1 MNSPDTASRLNI
13 ALQGRYATVNGGG
26 KRGGLFKR
34 GIRAS
39 LAAVLVVLALGAAV
53 EQVMRWRPAQ
63 PLNSRPVNLI
73 AKEFLPPG
81 RLVEVD
87 VTP

>member
-26 KRGGLFKR
+26 KRSGLFKR

-53 EQVMRWRPAQ
+53 EQVMRWR
-63 PLNSRPVNLI
+63 V